1 MCVKNYFQWGI
12 RGFCG
17 KRGENYKTGVE
28 CRAGEVMKI
37 LPVLLLLVTAAGA
50 EEKALRVF
58 LTDHESWQ
66 QASTLVAG
74 TYTGATHSEQVKTL
88 QKACP
93 AITITADASAADFT
107 VAWDSKTWQQT
118 SWGGH
123 ENEYTIYNGAKDVV
137 GTGAAH
143 HMKNAGKEICK
154 MLTAKK

>member
-1 MCVKNYFQWGI
+1 
-12 RGFCG
+12 
-17 KRGENYKTGVE
+17 
-28 CRAGEVMKI
+28 MKI
-37 LPVLLLLVTAAGA
+37 MSFLILLAAVSGA
-50 EEKALRVF
+50 EEKPLRVY

-74 TYTGATHSEQVKTL
+74 SYTGATHSEQVKTL

-93 AITITADASAADFT
+93 AVTITANAAAADFT

-123 ENEYTIYNGAKDVV
+123 ENEYTIYNAAKDVV

-154 MLTAKK
+154 LLTAKK

>member
-1 MCVKNYFQWGI
+1 MP
-12 RGFCG
+12 
-17 KRGENYKTGVE
+17 
-28 CRAGEVMKI
+28 AGEVMKI
-37 LPVLLLLVTAAGA
+37 ASLLLLLVTVAGA
-50 EEKALRVF
+50 EERAVRVF

-74 TYTGATHSEQVKTL
+74 SYTGATHTEQIKTL

-93 AITITADASAADFT
+93 TIKVTGDPATADYVVS
-107 VAWDSKTWQQT
+107 WDSKTWQQT

-123 ENEYTIYNGAKDVV
+123 ENEYTIYDAAKDVV

-154 MLTAKK
+154 ILTAKK